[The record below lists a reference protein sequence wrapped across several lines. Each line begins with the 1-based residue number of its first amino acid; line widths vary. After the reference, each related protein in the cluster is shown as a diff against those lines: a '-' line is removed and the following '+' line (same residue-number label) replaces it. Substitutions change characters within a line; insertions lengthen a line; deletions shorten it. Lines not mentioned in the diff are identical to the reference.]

1 MIVSAQHF
9 LLHTH
14 PCQAMLLIRLRLRPV
29 HMSLGDPRTMPQ
41 QMEQHSLTSRALAGP
56 NELLFHFNM
65 LGVCD

>member
-14 PCQAMLLIRLRLRPV
+14 PCQAMLLIRLRLSPV

-41 QMEQHSLTSRALAGP
+41 QMEQQSLTSRALAGP
-56 NELLFHFNM
+56 NELLFDFNGI
-65 LGVCD
+65 GVYD